1 MTFHFCFQ
9 ILSMFLFGSFNWCF
23 TCRKRTSSH
32 CSTEKHSV
40 IEMNPQLLN
49 SDIQLNMST
58 ISSRLRGC
66 GQSILQNRIQIGSK
80 LDHISQWLSSH
91 QEMIEHL
98 KTTNSSRIS
107 QLSDMI
113 EGTDITI
120 SIQKLMQLSIS
131 KEHDLGLLTDNLQ
144 EEAFTKKL
152 LDEFEVVENTAEIST
167 MGRFCSLLDLPSVPH
182 LRKGLSYSNFFNK
195 NQSMRSHWPIVL
207 IESLAAGNKIPLS
220 KRDEVISFIGWQL

>member
-1 MTFHFCFQ
+1 
-9 ILSMFLFGSFNWCF
+9 MFLFGSFNWCF
-23 TCRKRTSSH
+23 TCRKRTSSN
-32 CSTEKHSV
+32 CATEKHSV
-40 IEMNPQLLN
+40 IEINPQLLN

-66 GQSILQNRIQIGSK
+66 GQSILQNRIKLGSK
-80 LDHISQWLSSH
+80 LDHISHWLTSH
-91 QEMIEHL
+91 QKMIEHL

-120 SIQKLMQLSIS
+120 SIQKLMRLSIS

-167 MGRFCSLLDLPSVPH
+167 MGNFCSLLDLPSVPH
-182 LRKGLSYSNFFNK
+182 LRKGLNYSNFFQ

-207 IESLAAGNKIPLS
+207 IESLAASNKIPPVS
-220 KRDEVISFIGWQL
+220 AKYDEVISFI